1 MPDLRR
7 CVWAEWLAY
16 ASVKRDVTSLGLRVL
31 ARHVLSIIVLPDHV
45 LLPLQVRAGAS
56 LDGALDNLLVDHVEL
71 VLVGDT
77 SPLIVR
83 VDGFDLWGGDSLVV
97 LLELFQFLSFRD
109 DHRPVVRLIQNG
121 SPFALGVD
129 HLVLVSVIPRLD
141 FSDRLDGP
149 LRRS

>member
-1 MPDLRR
+1 
-7 CVWAEWLAY
+7 
-16 ASVKRDVTSLGLRVL
+16 L

-71 VLVGDT
+71 VLVGDS

-83 VDGFDLWGGDSLVV
+83 VDGFDLWGGNSLVV

-109 DHRPVVRLIQNG
+109 DHGPVIRLIQHG

-129 HLVLVSVIPRLD
+129 HLVPVSVIPRLD

-149 LRRS
+149 LRRG

>member
-7 CVWAEWLAY
+7 CVRAEWLAY
-16 ASVKRDVTSLGLRVL
+16 ASVKRDVTSLRLRVL

-71 VLVGDT
+71 VLVGDP

-83 VDGFDLWGGDSLVV
+83 VDGFDLWGGNSLVV
-97 LLELFQFLSFRD
+97 LLELFQFLSLRD
-109 DHRPVVRLIQNG
+109 DHGPVIRLTQHG

-129 HLVLVSVIPRLD
+129 HLVPVSVIPRLD

-149 LRRS
+149 LGRG

>member
-1 MPDLRR
+1 M
-7 CVWAEWLAY
+7 
-16 ASVKRDVTSLGLRVL
+16 
-31 ARHVLSIIVLPDHV
+31 

-77 SPLIVR
+77 STLIVR
-83 VDGFDLWGGDSLVV
+83 VDGFDLWGGNSLVV

-109 DHRPVVRLIQNG
+109 DHGPVIRLIQHG

-129 HLVLVSVIPRLD
+129 HLVPVRVIARLD

-149 LRRS
+149 LRRG

>member
-7 CVWAEWLAY
+7 CVWAKWLAY

-71 VLVGDT
+71 VLVGDPST
-77 SPLIVR
+77 LIVR
-83 VDGFDLWGGDSLVV
+83 VDGFDLWGSNSLVV

-109 DHRPVVRLIQNG
+109 DHGPVIRLIQHG

-129 HLVLVSVIPRLD
+129 HLVPVSVIPRLD

-149 LRRS
+149 LGRG

>member
-1 MPDLRR
+1 
-7 CVWAEWLAY
+7 
-16 ASVKRDVTSLGLRVL
+16 
-31 ARHVLSIIVLPDHV
+31 V

-71 VLVGDT
+71 VLVGDPST
-77 SPLIVR
+77 LIVR
-83 VDGFDLWGGDSLVV
+83 VDGFDLWGGNSLVV

-109 DHRPVVRLIQNG
+109 DHGPVIRLIQHG

-129 HLVLVSVIPRLD
+129 HLVPVSVIPRLD

-149 LRRS
+149 LGRG

>member
-1 MPDLRR
+1 M
-7 CVWAEWLAY
+7 
-16 ASVKRDVTSLGLRVL
+16 

-71 VLVGDT
+71 VLVGDPST
-77 SPLIVR
+77 LIVR
-83 VDGFDLWGGDSLVV
+83 VDGFDLWRGNSLVV

-109 DHRPVVRLIQNG
+109 DHGPVIRLIQHG

-129 HLVLVSVIPRLD
+129 HLVPVSVIARLD

-149 LRRS
+149 LGRG